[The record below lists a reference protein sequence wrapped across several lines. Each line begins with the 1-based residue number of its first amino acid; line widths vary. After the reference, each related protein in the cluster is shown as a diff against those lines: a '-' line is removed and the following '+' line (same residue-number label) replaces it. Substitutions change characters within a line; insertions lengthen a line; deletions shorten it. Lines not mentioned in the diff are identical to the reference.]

1 MVVSVSNRDA
11 MMMEPI
17 GVIRGVSNSNK
28 AYWPSLALE
37 KRWKRGGKEVQKVE
51 KVAKLEERGL
61 VLQTEARSVLV
72 GPTFGMCNS

>member
-37 KRWKRGGKEVQKVE
+37 KRWERGEKGWEKVE
-51 KVAKLEERGL
+51 MVEERWKRWKRWQRWKG
-61 VLQTEARSVLV
+61 E
-72 GPTFGMCNS
+72 G

>member
-1 MVVSVSNRDA
+1 

-37 KRWKRGGKEVQKVE
+37 KRLKRWKRGGKGGKGGR
-51 KVAKLEERGL
+51 ER
-61 VLQTEARSVLV
+61 VSVV
-72 GPTFGMCNS
+72 YRR

>member
-37 KRWKRGGKEVQKVE
+37 KRWKRVGKGGKGGR
-51 KVAKLEERGL
+51 ER
-61 VLQTEARSVLV
+61 VSVV
-72 GPTFGMCNS
+72 NRR

>member
-37 KRWKRGGKEVQKVE
+37 KRWEKVE
-51 KVAKLEERGL
+51 MVEERWKRWKRWQRWKG
-61 VLQTEARSVLV
+61 E
-72 GPTFGMCNS
+72 G

>member
-1 MVVSVSNRDA
+1 MVSVSNRDA

-37 KRWKRGGKEVQKVE
+37 KRWERSEKGWE
-51 KVAKLEERGL
+51 KVAEGGKGGRER
-61 VLQTEARSVLV
+61 VSVV
-72 GPTFGMCNS
+72 YRR